1 MSIVLHDTPTETVG
15 DKKARPDRLLALVGK
30 RAGSRY
36 EVRHRWV
43 GGREFLV
50 IAEVDADG
58 VRGEVLVPHDLAR
71 ELSAVF
77 DDVAG
82 LLSPTRVQRPGQ
94 LGFGLDA

>member
-1 MSIVLHDTPTETVG
+1 MSIALNDTPTETVG

-36 EVRHRWV
+36 EVCHRWV

-50 IAEVDADG
+50 IVEVDAHG

-77 DDVAG
+77 EDIAE
-82 LLSPTRVQRPGQ
+82 LLSPTPVHRTGQ
-94 LGFGLDA
+94 LGFVFDD